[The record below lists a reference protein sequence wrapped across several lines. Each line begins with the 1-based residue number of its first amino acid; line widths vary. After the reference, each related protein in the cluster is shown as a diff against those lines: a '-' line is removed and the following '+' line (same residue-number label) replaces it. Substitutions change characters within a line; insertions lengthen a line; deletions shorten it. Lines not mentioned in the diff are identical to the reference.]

1 MHDKRRDAAPDG
13 TALRELIMG
22 FRASQLIYVA
32 AKLGIADRL
41 HDGPQT
47 VAELAG
53 AAGAAPQPLYRLLRA
68 LASLGIF
75 AETDDGSF
83 ELTPTARLLQS
94 DVPGSLRSTAL
105 LYGDEVFW
113 AAYGQM
119 VHSVVT
125 GEPAFRHCHGEPL
138 FPYLATHPR
147 AAALFHEAMSGFSD
161 RETTAILDAYD
172 FSGLS
177 KVVDVGGGHG
187 ALIAAL
193 LNAHPN
199 LYGVILDLETAA
211 DGARQLVAE
220 AGVAQRAVFVPGD
233 FFSAVPRGGDAYV
246 LKSVIHNWDD
256 EAATRILR
264 ACRKAMR
271 SDARLIAI
279 ERVIPPG
286 NAASEAKLF
295 DINMLVSVGGQERTE
310 EEYRRLFHGAGL
322 RLTRI
327 VPTRSPLG
335 LIEGIP
341 ANGT

>member
-1 MHDKRRDAAPDG
+1 
-13 TALRELIMG
+13 
-22 FRASQLIYVA
+22 
-32 AKLGIADRL
+32 
-41 HDGPQT
+41 
-47 VAELAG
+47 
-53 AAGAAPQPLYRLLRA
+53 
-68 LASLGIF
+68 
-75 AETDDGSF
+75 
-83 ELTPTARLLQS
+83 
-94 DVPGSLRSTAL
+94 
-105 LYGDEVFW
+105 
-113 AAYGQM
+113 M
-119 VHSVVT
+119 VHSVLT
-125 GEPAFRHCHGEPL
+125 GESAFQHCHGEPL

-161 RETTAILDAYD
+161 RETTAILEAYD

-193 LNAHPN
+193 LNTHQN

-211 DGARQLVAE
+211 DGARQLLAQ

-233 FFSAVPRGGDAYV
+233 FFSKVPRGGDAYV

-256 EAATRILR
+256 EAATKILR
-264 ACRKAMR
+264 ACRQAMR

-310 EEYRRLFHGAGL
+310 DEYRSLFRGAGL

-327 VPTRSPLG
+327 VQTRSPLS
-335 LIEGIP
+335 LIEGVP
-341 ANGT
+341 ANGA

>member
-1 MHDKRRDAAPDG
+1 
-13 TALRELIMG
+13 
-22 FRASQLIYVA
+22 
-32 AKLGIADRL
+32 
-41 HDGPQT
+41 
-47 VAELAG
+47 
-53 AAGAAPQPLYRLLRA
+53 
-68 LASLGIF
+68 
-75 AETDDGSF
+75 
-83 ELTPTARLLQS
+83 
-94 DVPGSLRSTAL
+94 
-105 LYGDEVFW
+105 
-113 AAYGQM
+113 
-119 VHSVVT
+119 
-125 GEPAFRHCHGEPL
+125 
-138 FPYLATHPR
+138 
-147 AAALFHEAMSGFSD
+147 MSGFSD
-161 RETTAILDAYD
+161 RETTAILEAYD

-177 KVVDVGGGHG
+177 KVVDMGGGHG

-193 LNAHPN
+193 LNTHQH

-233 FFSAVPRGGDAYV
+233 FFSEVPRGGDAYV
-246 LKSVIHNWDD
+246 LKSVIHNWDN
-256 EAATRILR
+256 EAATKILR
-264 ACRKAMR
+264 ACRQAMR

-310 EEYRRLFHGAGL
+310 DEYRSLFRGAGL

-327 VPTRSPLG
+327 VPTRSPLS